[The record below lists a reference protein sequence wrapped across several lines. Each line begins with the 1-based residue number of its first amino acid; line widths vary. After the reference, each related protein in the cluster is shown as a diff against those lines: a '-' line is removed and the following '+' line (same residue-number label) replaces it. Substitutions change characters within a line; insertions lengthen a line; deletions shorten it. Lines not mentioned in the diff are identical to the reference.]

1 MEHQVQLVQQDILQ
15 VVEVV
20 LVLQVQVL
28 EEQEVLAVVE
38 KVILFVVMVQEF
50 QAQQTQGVVVLV
62 VDLQEMLEVQVEV
75 V

>member
-28 EEQEVLAVVE
+28 EEQEVLVVVE
-38 KVILFVVMVQEF
+38 KVVLFVVM
-50 QAQQTQGVVVLV
+50 
-62 VDLQEMLEVQVEV
+62 LQELQEQ
-75 V
+75 